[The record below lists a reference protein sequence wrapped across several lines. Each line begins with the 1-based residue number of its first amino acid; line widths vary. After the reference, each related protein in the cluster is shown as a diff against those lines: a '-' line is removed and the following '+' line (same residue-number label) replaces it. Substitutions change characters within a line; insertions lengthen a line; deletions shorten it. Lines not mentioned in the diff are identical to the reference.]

1 MHATRGACEL
11 REDELIALGFSVG
24 SMHTAHSGSPVPAMN
39 PLKRKQEPAQEDA
52 AATGEGS
59 KNKHKSAL
67 GGLQTKQVRAPAIV
81 CRGARGAPPPAP

>member
-1 MHATRGACEL
+1 MEVQAA
-11 REDELIALGFSVG
+11 
-24 SMHTAHSGSPVPAMN
+24 GSPVPAMN